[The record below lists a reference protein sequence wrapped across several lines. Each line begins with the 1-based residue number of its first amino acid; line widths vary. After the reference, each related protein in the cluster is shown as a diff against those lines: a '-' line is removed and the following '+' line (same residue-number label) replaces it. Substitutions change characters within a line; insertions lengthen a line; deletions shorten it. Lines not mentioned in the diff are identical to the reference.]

1 LTEGTAFPQAA
12 KIPELVAP
20 AGSTAAF
27 LAGLRAG
34 ADAFYL
40 GIGKYNARARA
51 QNFELEELES
61 IVGVARDNGRK
72 VYLALNVLMHDR
84 EVKGFLRILER
95 VEAYGVDGVILQDLG
110 VLYLMKKYFPGLP
123 VHASTQM
130 FLHNSLHIEALARR
144 GVRRVIL
151 PRELRLEEIR
161 QIRARTSVQLEVFIH
176 GALCFSF
183 SGLCLASSHV
193 FGESGNRGVCKQVCR
208 FAFEGGTS
216 KYPFAM
222 RDLEGRTSLEAL
234 LRTGVDSLKIEG
246 RLRSTDYIHEV
257 VSYYRECLDAYAS
270 RSPMPAP
277 GRWRHSR
284 ATTTGYLTSLPYG
297 DMVCSNGEPWVGEA
311 VGRVTRVSKG
321 KATVVFDR
329 PVFRGDRLR
338 ILREDGVR
346 VHQFTLLDFR
356 KGRCE
361 VPVTWRPG
369 EPGTWTVYRLG
380 TSRTPRSRSMKS
392 RQGRPKSCPLSLSI
406 RNAEGTLIVE
416 GLLWGS
422 LPYRASF
429 SLGTAA
435 SRGTLD
441 EDRVRDCFARVDRS
455 PFRVEAI
462 SVHLAE
468 PMALPVREMNRI
480 RREFY
485 ERLERFHDA
494 EVEERN
500 RSRQG
505 AIFREYEAINEE
517 WTGEGVPPGLEVIP
531 PEIIPYEELGG
542 KGSSPGPSESLWVEL
557 PLFVSETALDPF
569 LEDLK
574 GRLQD
579 GRLRLVAHS
588 LGWID
593 YLNQRVAGDRI
604 ASGGYLYCSNR
615 FAYKFLREQGA
626 AWVFLSAD
634 FREGEIRDLLR
645 YRNTARA
652 GEPGLRF
659 FITRQPVPPG
669 AYRFRDMSLQVIP
682 RREYSEVVLASPPR
696 S

>member
-1 LTEGTAFPQAA
+1 MTQETVFPQAT

-40 GIGKYNARARA
+40 GIGKLNARARA
-51 QNFELEELES
+51 QNFELEDLES
-61 IVGVARDNGRK
+61 IVGVARENRRK
-72 VYLALNVLMHDR
+72 VYVALNILMHDG

-95 VEAYGVDGVILQDLG
+95 VEEYGVDGVIIQDLG
-110 VLYLMKKYFPGLP
+110 ILYLTRRYFPGLP

-144 GVRRVIL
+144 GVRRVVL

-161 QIRARTSVQLEVFIH
+161 RIRARTSVQLEAFIH

-183 SGLCLASSHV
+183 SGLCLASSQV

-208 FAFEGGTS
+208 FAFEGGLT

-222 RDLEGRTSLEAL
+222 KDLEGRTSLEAL
-234 LRTGVDSLKIEG
+234 LRTGVDSLKLEG
-246 RLRSTDYIHEV
+246 RLRSADYIHEV
-257 VSYYRECLDAYAS
+257 VSYYRECLDSYAS
-270 RSPMPAP
+270 GNPMPAP

-284 ATTTGYLTSLPYG
+284 ATTTGCLTSLPYG
-297 DMVCSNGEPWVGEA
+297 EMVCSDEEPWIGEP
-311 VGRVTRVSKG
+311 VGRVTRVSG
-321 KATVVFDR
+321 GMATVVFDR

-356 KGRCE
+356 RGQCE

-369 EPGTWTVYRLG
+369 EKGAWTVSRLG
-380 TSRTPRSRSMKS
+380 TSKAPRSRSMKS
-392 RQGRPKSCPLSLSI
+392 RQGRLKSCPLSLSI
-406 RNAEGTLIVE
+406 RNVEAALIVE

-429 SLGTAA
+429 SLRTAA
-435 SRGTLD
+435 AGRTLD
-441 EDRVRDCFARVDRS
+441 EERIRDCFAKVDKS

-462 SVHLAE
+462 SVSLAE
-468 PMALPVREMNRI
+468 PLAFPLREMNGI

-485 ERLERFHDA
+485 ERLERFYDA

-500 RSRQG
+500 RSRQD
-505 AIFREYEAINEE
+505 AIFREFEAINEE
-517 WTGEGVPPGLEVIP
+517 WTGEGAPPSLEV
-531 PEIIPYEELGG
+531 IPYEELGV
-542 KGSSPGPSESLWVEL
+542 KGSSPGPSGSLWVEL
-557 PLFVSETALDPF
+557 PLFVSETALDAF
-569 LEDLK
+569 LEDLQ
-574 GRLQD
+574 GRLRD

-593 YLNQRVAGDRI
+593 YLNQRVAKERI

-615 FAYKFLREQGA
+615 FAYKFLRVQGA

-634 FREGEIRDLLR
+634 SREGEIRDLFR
-645 YRNTARA
+645 YRNTALAR
-652 GEPGLRF
+652 ESGLRF
-659 FITRQPVPPG
+659 FITRLPVPPG
-669 AYRFRDMSLQVIP
+669 AYRFKDMNLQVIP
-682 RREYSEVVLASPPR
+682 RREYSEVVLASP
-696 S
+696 SSTS